1 MEEILNERDPGV
13 EETAGSAKQHQNRR
27 GKGHLSTRRTG
38 GELVI
43 FIIVFVIFIV
53 YAISLIL
60 PLLWMLMNSFKD
72 GTEYAIDVVMAD
84 TLRLPTKWK
93 FSNYVEVFSRI
104 VYNDVTFFGMMLNS
118 LYYIFIEQGLRLF
131 FVAVTGYI
139 LSKYT
144 FKGRNAIYA
153 IAIFAM
159 TLPIIGN
166 TAAGV
171 SLRASLG
178 IYDNLLA
185 VFFTAGSGAWGFEF
199 LLMYA
204 FFKSV
209 PWDYAEAAFIDG
221 ANHYEVFFRIMLP
234 MAMGPLS
241 CMMLTM
247 FIARWNEYLTPIMY
261 LESYPTLSSGL
272 FEYRQIAESSGTEP
286 VFFAGALVSML
297 PVLALYTAFHK
308 TIMENMLGGGIKE

>member
-13 EETAGSAKQHQNRR
+13 EGTAGSAKQHQNRR

-43 FIIVFVIFIV
+43 FIIVFIIFTV
-53 YAISLIL
+53 YAISLIM

-118 LYYIFIEQGLRLF
+118 LYYIFIGQGLRLF

-139 LSKYT
+139 LSKYA

-234 MAMGPLS
+234 MGMPMLSTLFILAAIGSWNDYTSPMLYFPSFPNLAMGLYQVS
-241 CMMLTM
+241 GELTRGDM
-247 FIARWNEYLTPIMY
+247 SVYYA
-261 LESYPTLSSGL
+261 
-272 FEYRQIAESSGTEP
+272 
-286 VFFAGALVSML
+286 ALVITTL
-297 PVLALYTAFHK
+297 PVLIVFTLFSDK
-308 TIMENMLGGGIKE
+308 IMKNYSVGGLKG

>member
-43 FIIVFVIFIV
+43 FIIVFIIFTV

-118 LYYIFIEQGLRLF
+118 LYYIFIGEGLRLF

-178 IYDNLLA
+178 IYNNLLA

-234 MAMGPLS
+234 MGMPMLSTLFILAAIGSWNDYTSPMLYFPSFPNLAMGLYQVS
-241 CMMLTM
+241 GELTRGDM
-247 FIARWNEYLTPIMY
+247 SVYYA
-261 LESYPTLSSGL
+261 
-272 FEYRQIAESSGTEP
+272 
-286 VFFAGALVSML
+286 ALVITTL
-297 PVLALYTAFHK
+297 PVLIVFTLFSDK
-308 TIMENMLGGGIKE
+308 IMKNYSVGGLKG

>member
-27 GKGHLSTRRTG
+27 GKGHLFTRRTG

-43 FIIVFVIFIV
+43 FIIVFIIFTV
-53 YAISLIL
+53 YAISLIM

-118 LYYIFIEQGLRLF
+118 LYYIFIGQGLRLF
-131 FVAVTGYI
+131 FVAAMGYI
-139 LSKYT
+139 LSKYA

-178 IYDNLLA
+178 IYNNLLA

-234 MAMGPLS
+234 MGMPMLS
-241 CMMLTM
+241 TL
-247 FIARWNEYLTPIMY
+247 FILAAIGSWNDYTSGVRGAYARGYERL
-261 LESYPTLSSGL
+261 L
-272 FEYRQIAESSGTEP
+272 R
-286 VFFAGALVSML
+286 GACHYNAARSHCIHA
-297 PVLALYTAFHK
+297 VL
-308 TIMENMLGGGIKE
+308 G